1 MGYAHRNVAEV
12 GGHSPLYSPDYD
24 FFKNSSKLLN
34 SSYLAA
40 AGMSVTSESARC
52 YLEAVGFKN
61 RRQELS
67 NGTFQYSPPARTTS
81 TLAQKT
87 VSGFF
92 WLMAQTVGSKLVN
105 TVGQVILAWLLA
117 PEYFGLIGLA
127 YTVTAFAGLIQQAG
141 LREILIH
148 RQEHF
153 NRWANPAFWMS
164 LSLGVA
170 GAVITLI
177 LAPVAAWMYED
188 RQLIPLVSLLAVN
201 VLLSPFEV
209 VPDAKLTSEL
219 RFRYLAVVKWITAVG
234 TMGLSIIF
242 ALMGKGAYSFV
253 LPLPIITLV
262 RLVMLWSAARPPIR
276 WQFHFKRWK
285 YLMNDSALLFAANFF
300 IILTWQGDYM
310 ILGIMHDPKT
320 VGIYFFAFN
329 LATQTMQVFTQNL
342 IGVLFPALSKLQHNI
357 AHQTRAFLKAA
368 ELLAVIGVPLCLLQA
383 ALAGPG
389 INLLFNSWWQDMIRV
404 LQLLSIGMA
413 VRLVA
418 SPGGALIQAQG
429 RFKTYLVTNAI
440 NAVFFLGLVWLG
452 AWLGKFVPQT
462 HLPAARYVAGAVMVY
477 FTLIGPVFLWIA
489 IRPGGGKW
497 RDVWRVYFAPMA
509 ASLIA
514 VGVAVGFGRMIQS
527 MPMSNDRVRQLLRIV
542 AILLWSTVLYIPLIR
557 MMAPVAFKELLE
569 RLSGIIRSKTGRG
582 FVPTPVAAT
591 ANVTAPTPAAAG
603 VTAQHN

>member
-1 MGYAHRNVAEV
+1 
-12 GGHSPLYSPDYD
+12 
-24 FFKNSSKLLN
+24 
-34 SSYLAA
+34 
-40 AGMSVTSESARC
+40 
-52 YLEAVGFKN
+52 
-61 RRQELS
+61 
-67 NGTFQYSPPARTTS
+67 
-81 TLAQKT
+81 
-87 VSGFF
+87 
-92 WLMAQTVGSKLVN
+92 
-105 TVGQVILAWLLA
+105 
-117 PEYFGLIGLA
+117 
-127 YTVTAFAGLIQQAG
+127 
-141 LREILIH
+141 
-148 RQEHF
+148 
-153 NRWANPAFWMS
+153 
-164 LSLGVA
+164 
-170 GAVITLI
+170 
-177 LAPVAAWMYED
+177 MYED
-188 RQLIPLVSLLAVN
+188 RNLIPLVSLLAVN

-234 TMGLSIIF
+234 TMGLSIWF
-242 ALMGKGAYSFV
+242 AWRNWGAYSFV

-276 WQFHFKRWK
+276 RQLHFKRWK

-440 NAVFFLGLVWLG
+440 NAAFFLGLVWLG
-452 AWLGKFVPQT
+452 AWLGKFAPQT

-477 FTLIGPVFLWIA
+477 FTLIGPIFLWIA